1 MDAFWCII
9 LSVIVLRWWWEHNKP
24 DFWEEKEPQDNPEPT
39 IDMEAAKEMQKEAKD
54 RQILEEAQKKL
65 DKEAKE
71 KQRQHDRDVAEL
83 RKMGYTDE
91 LIAVI
96 LPTIN
101 NDK

>member
-1 MDAFWCII
+1 MEAFWCIV
-9 LSVIVLRWWWEHNKP
+9 LSVIVLRWWWKHNKP
-24 DFWEEKEPQDNPEPT
+24 DFWGEKEVEEKPEPT
-39 IDMEAAKEMQKEAKD
+39 LNMEAAKEMQKEAED
-54 RQILEEAQKKL
+54 RKILEEAQAKL

-71 KQRQHDRDVAEL
+71 KQKQYDRDVAEL

-96 LPTIN
+96 IPTIN